1 MADVHA
7 EVRDEP
13 LDGERAVRRQLAL
26 AQLRRYPDPVL
37 RMRAHEVDRFDDDLR
52 RLVERMTMLM
62 SEANG
67 VGLAANQVGVLRR
80 VFVMQPDAESD
91 PVAVVNPVITSA
103 SEERCGDDEGC
114 LSMPEVLAPVERAL
128 AVQLEGRT
136 VDGGEYAVRLE
147 GLGARV
153 AQHELDHLDGI
164 LILDRTTKD
173 ARRQALAALRPQP
186 SLDRG

>member
-1 MADVHA
+1 MGEVHA

-13 LDGERAVRRQLAL
+13 LDGARAVRREIAL

-37 RMRAHEVDRFDDDLR
+37 RMRAHEVESFDEDLR
-52 RLVERMTMLM
+52 RLVERMSGLM
-62 SEANG
+62 RDANG

-80 VFVMQPDAESD
+80 VFVMQPDAESEA
-91 PVAVVNPVITSA
+91 VAVVNPVITSS
-103 SEERCGDDEGC
+103 SEERCADDEGC
-114 LSMPEVLAPVERAL
+114 LSMPNVLAPVERSL
-128 AVQLEGRT
+128 AVRLEGRS
-136 VDGGEYAVRLE
+136 VDGGEYAVELE

-153 AQHELDHLDGI
+153 AQHEVDHLDGI

-186 SLDRG
+186 SLDRA